1 MEMGQSG
8 HQGSKEILFLQDQ
21 GSRKE
26 RKETSQEK
34 ETQAMSEAQI
44 DSLIREI
51 QGMREDIRKLL
62 WTMIVGLFGI
72 VGVNVALP

>member
-26 RKETSQEK
+26 SKETSQEK

-44 DSLIREI
+44 DYLIREI